1 MDRNDY
7 RRRVHDNRNYREISY
22 VKLKD
27 SPEDTFFFSLRAYGE
42 TLSRKNF
49 VREVGSASKVP
60 SDYVAV
66 EFIRQGELA
75 VSFQSGKFLHL
86 RENDLILYRYRSDD
100 VIPIHSCGST
110 LMVKKYVIVEMN
122 QLLQYFLNLSDEPY
136 FLCRCKHPEKIESS
150 FEKIRELVQKGGE
163 FQAGDLSC
171 CLYGLF
177 YDFFMLESE
186 KPHTPDLASAI
197 VQAIS
202 NYPEKYRSLK
212 MLLQEFRITAY
223 ALKKLFRE
231 RYKTTPMAFLIRE
244 KLEKARWYLENT
256 TTPVNEIARLC
267 GVRNVSLFIRQ
278 FRREFSCT
286 PGTYRKR
293 KQRVLP

>member
-1 MDRNDY
+1 MEKNLYHRKQL
-7 RRRVHDNRNYREISY
+7 DNKNFQEISY

-27 SPEDTFFFSLRAYGE
+27 APGDKFFFSLRAYGE
-42 TLSRKNF
+42 TLSRKKY
-49 VREVGSASKVP
+49 VRGADHTSKVP

-75 VSFQSGKFLHL
+75 VSVTGGKILHL
-86 RENDLILYRYRSDD
+86 RQDDLLLYRYRPDISF
-100 VIPIHSCGST
+100 PMHSVGSVP
-110 LMVKKYVIVEMN
+110 MMKKYVTVKAN
-122 QLLQYFLNLSDEPY
+122 RLLLYLLNLSDEPY
-136 FLCRCKHPEKIESS
+136 VLCHCKYPERIESS
-150 FEKIRELVQKGGE
+150 FGKIREIVLKGGE
-163 FQAGDLSC
+163 FQSGDLSS

-177 YDFFMLESE
+177 YDFFVLESGQ
-186 KPHTPDLASAI
+186 PRTPDLASVIA
-197 VQAIS
+197 QAIAT
-202 NYPEKYRSLK
+202 YPEKFRSLK
-212 MLLQEFRITAY
+212 MIQQEFRITIY

-244 KLEKARWYLENT
+244 KLEKSRWYLENT

-286 PGTYRKR
+286 PGTYRKM
-293 KQRVLP
+293 KQNVMQ